1 MISGVGWRMEME
13 LSVSPV
19 ILADVE
25 SSSFAPKTILILIL
39 MKMRFVQ
46 IRNK

>member
-1 MISGVGWRMEME
+1 MEME
-13 LSVSPV
+13 FSVSPV

-25 SSSFAPKTILILIL
+25 SLSFAPKTLLIL